1 MIFVTVGTQLPFP
14 RLIEAMDEIAGRL
27 YEPVIAQ
34 TYAPTT
40 CKNMIVEPQ
49 MNGTRYSDVLAR
61 ARLIVA
67 HAGIGTIMAA
77 REASI
82 PLIVLP
88 RRASLGEHRNDHQ
101 QGTAR
106 QMLGHEGITA
116 IWSED
121 KLEELLDY
129 NFEPPVSHAP
139 PALDGLVSGLRSFI
153 SEGA

>member
-14 RLIEAMDEIAGRL
+14 RLIEAMDKIAGRI

-34 TYAPTT
+34 THLPTR

-49 MNGTRYSDVLAR
+49 MNAARYSKVLAR
-61 ARLIVA
+61 ARLVVA

-77 REASI
+77 REAGT

-88 RRASLGEHRNDHQ
+88 RRADLGEHRNDHQ

-116 IWSED
+116 IWKEQ
-121 KLEELLDY
+121 KLDALLHHS
-129 NFEPPVSHAP
+129 FEPPVPHAP
-139 PALDGLVSGLRSFI
+139 PALDGLVSGLRNFI
-153 SEGA
+153 GEGA

>member
-34 TYAPTT
+34 TYEPTR
-40 CKNMIVEPQ
+40 CSNMIVEPQ
-49 MNGTRYSDVLAR
+49 MNGVRYADVLSR
-61 ARLIVA
+61 ARLVVA
-67 HAGIGTIMAA
+67 HAGIGTIMAT
-77 REASI
+77 REAGI
-82 PLIVLP
+82 PLVILP
-88 RRASLGEHRNDHQ
+88 RRADLGEHRNDHQ

-116 IWSED
+116 VWSED
-121 KLEELLDY
+121 KLEELLHHS
-129 NFEPPVSHAP
+129 FESPAARSA

-153 SEGA
+153 G

>member
-14 RLIEAMDEIAGRL
+14 RLIEAMDKIAGRM

-34 TYAPTT
+34 THLPTR

-49 MNGTRYSDVLAR
+49 MNAARYSKVLAR
-61 ARLIVA
+61 ARLVVA

-77 REASI
+77 REAGT

-88 RRASLGEHRNDHQ
+88 RRADLGEHRNDHQ

-116 IWSED
+116 IWKEQ
-121 KLEELLDY
+121 KLEALLHHS
-129 NFEPPVSHAP
+129 FEPPVPHAP
-139 PALDGLVSGLRSFI
+139 PALDGLVSGLRNFI
-153 SEGA
+153 GEGA

>member
-14 RLIEAMDEIAGRL
+14 RLIEAMDDIAGRL

-34 TYAPTT
+34 THLPTQ

-49 MNGTRYSDVLAR
+49 MNGTRYADVMAR

-88 RRASLGEHRNDHQ
+88 RRADLGEHRNDHQ

-106 QMLGHEGITA
+106 QMIGHEGITA

-121 KLEELLDY
+121 KLEEMLHQS
-129 NFEPPVSHAP
+129 FEPPLSHAP
-139 PALDGLVSGLRSFI
+139 AALDGLVNGLRSFI
-153 SEGA
+153 G